1 MNIIEGYQE
10 VLMRLLQIRET
21 HPEFTFWV
29 RKKGD
34 GLNKGYWFQGTDRY
48 ISVGLVKDGSGNLST
63 KSVALHFEFE
73 KGIPR
78 GTIILENRLY
88 DKSKYF
94 AFYQELSTFLKPTKK
109 DHTWYL
115 SLDNSKGIDSII
127 DAFWKFY
134 PTIISVIKKYHLE
147 KELLVDN
154 ESFEKSLKKIIAYM
168 NKEHRSTQNQS
179 DKIIPLNQILYG
191 PPGTGKTFNLQTE
204 YFPKFIS
211 QHEQLTEMDFK
222 IRVRKYTWWQVVA
235 AALYNYEKGTT
246 VPELVKSRLIKAKHQ
261 PSADY
266 QTPNHIV
273 WSILKDNTEL
283 FIKKE
288 NSIWEVNK
296 EILIER
302 FPTVQEI
309 HALLAENALTTIS
322 LNQEEK
328 ENYKFVTFHQS
339 FSYEDF
345 IEGIKP
351 ILTSEPNENSELRYE
366 VRSGLFYDLCLKGIN
381 MAGYDSFLDCYKD
394 TPESRKKKFNDI
406 KGNSDKQVA
415 IFIDEINRGN
425 VSAIF
430 GELITLIEA
439 DKRIGTE
446 NEIWVELPY
455 SKDKFGV
462 PPNLY
467 IIGTMNTADRSV
479 EALDTALRRRFSFT
493 EMSPKPELLSPSAM
507 FTRLFYKYA
516 KQDWEDKEYLKK
528 ESELAS
534 LLGINTQSDLWKKRI
549 NTWEKEM
556 YKKDQSDLN
565 RLHYFNDAA
574 QLNFEK
580 FLNNIN
586 KRIEVLLD
594 SDHAIGH
601 SYFMKID
608 NIEDFKSSIYNNV
621 IPLLQEYF
629 YGDYAKI
636 GAVLGKGFIR
646 EKQIVNP
653 KEEAIFAEFDGFDNG
668 DYSEKTVYEIVDYR
682 SKNLNYEIDSEKTKV
697 SMTFEKAIRLLMNQK
712 ITDQVES

>member
-1 MNIIEGYQE
+1 MEIQELEENLKKRFKNIWRCADSNKWNI
-10 VLMRLLQIRET
+10 LKDTDLLTFDWIKNNENYSGKSREQIGRGKKAIY
-21 HPEFTFWV
+21 PFV
-29 RKKGD
+29 NSLKKGD
-34 GLNKGYWFQGTDRY
+34 LIFVMGKNSFQGIAICESEYAYGGLSVNLGDSGEKPAVKVRYILKLENSLNHQLQTHNNPTTFAKIEQYNFGLNN
-48 ISVGLVKDGSGNLST
+48 VL
-63 KSVALHFEFE
+63 
-73 KGIPR
+73 
-78 GTIILENRLY
+78 
-88 DKSKYF
+88 
-94 AFYQELSTFLKPTKK
+94 TFLKDKLPDGYNSLINLVNSSSLEITTHKEEKTK
-109 DHTWYL
+109 
-115 SLDNSKGIDSII
+115 
-127 DAFWKFY
+127 
-134 PTIISVIKKYHLE
+134 
-147 KELLVDN
+147 
-154 ESFEKSLKKIIAYM
+154 FEKNI
-168 NKEHRSTQNQS
+168 Q
-179 DKIIPLNQILYG
+179 LNQILYG
-191 PPGTGKTFNLQTE
+191 PPGTGKTFKLQTK

-222 IRVRKYTWWQVVA
+222 MRVRKYTWWQVVA

-261 PSADY
+261 PSVDY

-351 ILTSEPNENSELRYE
+351 ILTREPNENSELRYE
-366 VRSGLFYDLCLKGIN
+366 VRSGLFHDLCLKGIN

-394 TPESRKKKFNDI
+394 TPESRKKKFKDI

-425 VSAIF
+425 VSSIF

-446 NEIWVELPY
+446 NEIWAELPY

-462 PPNLY
+462 PPNLF

-493 EMSPKPELLSPSAM
+493 EMPPLYDIDNENATLQYHYANTTGSAI
-507 FTRLFYKYA
+507 
-516 KQDWEDKEYLKK
+516 LKT
-528 ESELAS
+528 
-534 LLGINTQSDLWKKRI
+534 INS
-549 NTWEKEM
+549 
-556 YKKDQSDLN
+556 
-565 RLHYFNDAA
+565 
-574 QLNFEK
+574 
-580 FLNNIN
+580 
-586 KRIEVLLD
+586 RIEKLLD
-594 SDHAIGH
+594 RDHLIGH
-601 SYFMKID
+601 SYFLMPRNGEVEKKLID
-608 NIEDFKSSIYNNV
+608 SFYRNI

-636 GAVLGKGFIR
+636 GAVLGSGFVYKN
-646 EKQIVNP
+646 ENNEVT
-653 KEEAIFAEFDGFDNG
+653 FGDGFDNEDFG
-668 DYSEKTVYEIVDYR
+668 EKDVYQIIDYR
-682 SKNLNYEIDSEKTKV
+682 DGNNPLNIQNL
-697 SMTFEKAIRLLMNQK
+697 TFEKAIRLLMNQK
-712 ITDQVES
+712 ITE

>member
-1 MNIIEGYQE
+1 MEIQELEENLKKRFKNIWRCADSNKWNI
-10 VLMRLLQIRET
+10 LKDTDLLTFDWIKNNENYSGKSREQIGRGKKAIY
-21 HPEFTFWV
+21 PFV
-29 RKKGD
+29 NSLKKGD
-34 GLNKGYWFQGTDRY
+34 LIFVMGKNSFQGIAICESEYAYGGLSVNLGDSGEKPAVKVRYILKLENSLNHQLQTHNNPTTFAKIEQYNFGLNN
-48 ISVGLVKDGSGNLST
+48 VL
-63 KSVALHFEFE
+63 
-73 KGIPR
+73 
-78 GTIILENRLY
+78 
-88 DKSKYF
+88 
-94 AFYQELSTFLKPTKK
+94 TFLKDKLPDGYNSLINLVNSSSLEITTLKVEKTK
-109 DHTWYL
+109 
-115 SLDNSKGIDSII
+115 
-127 DAFWKFY
+127 
-134 PTIISVIKKYHLE
+134 
-147 KELLVDN
+147 
-154 ESFEKSLKKIIAYM
+154 FEKNI
-168 NKEHRSTQNQS
+168 Q
-179 DKIIPLNQILYG
+179 LNQILYG
-191 PPGTGKTFNLQTE
+191 PPGTGKTFKLQTK

-222 IRVRKYTWWQVVA
+222 MRVRKYTWWQVVA

-261 PSADY
+261 PSVDY

-351 ILTSEPNENSELRYE
+351 ILTREPNENSELRYE

-394 TPESRKKKFNDI
+394 TPESRKKNFKDI

-425 VSAIF
+425 VSSIF

-446 NEIWVELPY
+446 NEIWAELPY

-462 PPNLY
+462 PPNLF

-479 EALDTALRRRFSFT
+479 EALDTALRRRFVFE
-493 EMSPKPELLSPSAM
+493 EMLPKPELLSD
-507 FTRLFYKYA
+507 KG
-516 KQDWEDKEYLKK
+516 QDGQGNVN
-528 ESELAS
+528 
-534 LLGINTQSDLWKKRI
+534 GINLVELLNTI
-549 NTWEKEM
+549 N
-556 YKKDQSDLN
+556 N
-565 RLHYFNDAA
+565 
-574 QLNFEK
+574 
-580 FLNNIN
+580 
-586 KRIEVLLD
+586 RIEILVD
-594 SDHAIGH
+594 RDHTIGH
-601 SYFMKID
+601 AYFMDVDSTEKLKLAFANKI
-608 NIEDFKSSIYNNV
+608 

-629 YGDYAKI
+629 YGDYRKMEMVI
-636 GAVLGKGFIR
+636 GTYFFDQTKLNRSGD
-646 EKQIVNP
+646 
-653 KEEAIFAEFDGFDNG
+653 IFA
-668 DYSEKTVYEIVDYR
+668 KTSNAIQINSKVYQL
-682 SKNLNYEIDSEKTKV
+682 KKIDSPDFNIIDALLVLQNKSIKTDSTSV
-697 SMTFEKAIRLLMNQK
+697 SDAT
-712 ITDQVES
+712 TDN